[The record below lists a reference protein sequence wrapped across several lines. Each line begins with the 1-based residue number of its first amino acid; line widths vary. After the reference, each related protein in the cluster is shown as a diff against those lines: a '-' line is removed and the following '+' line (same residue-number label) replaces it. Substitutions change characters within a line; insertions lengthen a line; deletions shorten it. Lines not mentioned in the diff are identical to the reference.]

1 MSCQVGR
8 KKMIFTGNANP
19 QLAEE
24 ISQELGIPLGE
35 SQISHFSDEEIRVRI
50 FETVRGAD
58 TFVIQPTCAPANTN
72 LMELLIMIDA
82 LRRASAK
89 HITAVI
95 PYYGYARQDRK
106 TQPRDPIT
114 AKLVANLITA
124 AGADRVLTMDLHAGQ
139 IQGFFDIPLDNLKAL
154 PILVQYIQSKNL
166 DDIVVVSPDVGGVT
180 RARDLAERL
189 GSKIAIIDKR
199 RPDANVSEVMHI
211 IGDVRGKTAI
221 IVDDIID
228 TAGTIVQAAAAL
240 VAEGTKDVIA
250 CCSHPVL
257 SGPAIERIQDSVLS
271 EVIVT
276 NSIPL
281 GNKKIDKIKVLSIA
295 PLLAEA
301 ISRVYEERSISEL
314 FI

>member
-1 MSCQVGR
+1 MSCHDRQ
-8 KKMIFTGNANP
+8 KKMIFCGNANP

-24 ISQELGIPLGE
+24 IARELGISLGE
-35 SQISHFSDEEIRVRI
+35 AQITHFSDEEIRVRI

-58 TFVIQPTCAPANTN
+58 TFIIQPICAPANNN
-72 LMELLIMIDA
+72 LMELLIVIDA
-82 LRRASAK
+82 LKRASAK
-89 HITAVI
+89 HITAVV

-139 IQGFFDIPLDNLKAL
+139 IQGFFDIPVDNLKAL
-154 PILVQYIQSKNL
+154 PILVQYIKSKNL
-166 DDIVVVSPDVGGVT
+166 NEIIVVSPDVGGVT

-189 GSKIAIIDKR
+189 GAKLAIIDKR

-211 IGDVRGKTAI
+211 IGEVDGKTAI

-228 TAGTIVQAAAAL
+228 TAGTIVQAASAL
-240 VAEGTKDVIA
+240 VAEGAKDVIA

-257 SGPAIERIQDSVLS
+257 SGPAIERMENSVLS

-281 GNKKIDKIKVLSIA
+281 GNKKCEKIKVLSIA

>member
-1 MSCQVGR
+1 
-8 KKMIFTGNANP
+8 MIFCGNANP

-24 ISQELGIPLGE
+24 IARELGISLGE
-35 SQISHFSDEEIRVRI
+35 AQITHFSDEEIRVRI

-58 TFVIQPTCAPANTN
+58 TFIIQPICAPANNN
-72 LMELLIMIDA
+72 LMELLIVIDA
-82 LRRASAK
+82 LKRASAK
-89 HITAVI
+89 HITAVV

-139 IQGFFDIPLDNLKAL
+139 IQGFFDIPVDNLKAL
-154 PILVQYIQSKNL
+154 PILVQYIKSKNL
-166 DDIVVVSPDVGGVT
+166 NEIIVVSPDVGGVT

-189 GSKIAIIDKR
+189 GAKLAIIDKR

-211 IGDVRGKTAI
+211 IGEVDGKTAI

-228 TAGTIVQAAAAL
+228 TAGTIVQAASAL
-240 VAEGTKDVIA
+240 VAEGAKDVIA

-257 SGPAIERIQDSVLS
+257 SGPAIERMENSVLS

-281 GNKKIDKIKVLSIA
+281 GNKKCEKIKVLSIA